1 MTHRMRGRA
10 LFAGAALGTLWAAL
24 APEATAATAAA
35 GDAALNGAE
44 GGQIQEVIVTAQR
57 RETSLIKTPVAV
69 SSIGSAAITSR
80 HLLDVQDLTSQAPG
94 VQFGSNHTNAD
105 ITIRGIGNSTS
116 TQGTDP
122 GVSFHLDGVYLG
134 RSNLAAATLLDVD
147 HVEILRGPQ
156 GTLFGRNATGGV
168 VNVISKAPTRDFQ
181 AELGGWVGAGPTQV
195 HADGYVSGPLN
206 GDGTLLGRFSA
217 RRDYNEGFT
226 PNLAAGGPARLDD
239 QDGYSLR
246 GQIQARPTDQLT
258 LGLAVDY
265 AHEADHGRA
274 IFILGAPGVTP
285 TGGYATIT
293 PSELA
298 AQDAAQDGVAGAIP
312 GDIARRQA
320 EANQGSFK
328 ASFVGVRATLDWR
341 APHGTLKG
349 LAAYGWTRADSDED
363 GDGTDLNYSNTIY
376 NERAHQTYAELIYA
390 ADRIGPV
397 DWLAG
402 ADVYNQ
408 HADERIEVPVS
419 YFNASVIIPST
430 LDTLSW
436 AVFGHGEY
444 HLTDRASLFAGVRYT
459 HDRKSIDEA
468 NNFAGQQT
476 HAAAWSSVTYEVGG
490 SLQLATHVN
499 AYAKY
504 ATGFKSGGFQAGDLA
519 PPFRPETNGS
529 VEVGLKGLFLDQRLQ
544 VDVTAFHMDYDN
556 LQVNQIIGF
565 ASVVTNAAQARING
579 VEADVVALVTPGLRA
594 ELTASYLHARFTRFL
609 SQDSARPSLG
619 TLDLSGNV
627 LPNAP
632 SFSYS
637 LGLYYDLPL
646 AAPGKLTLGVRYYW
660 KDKVWFSEFNL
671 PVAAQA
677 AVGRGDVSL
686 TWQSPDRRWEA
697 GVFARNIA
705 DARVVSSAQVVS
717 AVLNSASIASLDP
730 GRQVGISLRRRF

>member
-1 MTHRMRGRA
+1 MSKTTRLRA
-10 LFAGAALGTLWAAL
+10 LGAGAALGVLAAAL
-24 APEATAATAAA
+24 GSAATAAEA
-35 GDAALNGAE
+35 GDQKGA
-44 GGQIQEVIVTAQR
+44 QIQEVIVTAQR

-69 SSIGSAAITSR
+69 SSIGGAAMTSR

-134 RSNLAAATLLDVD
+134 RSNLAASTFLDVD

-168 VNVISKAPTRDFQ
+168 VNVVSKAPTRDFQ

-195 HADGYVSGPLN
+195 HADGFVSGPLN
-206 GDGTLLGRFSA
+206 GDGSLTGRFSA

-226 PNLAAGGPARLDD
+226 PNLVAGGPPRLDD

-246 GQIQARPTDQLT
+246 AQIQARPTDRLT
-258 LGLAVDY
+258 LGLTVDY
-265 AHEADHGRA
+265 AHESDHGRA
-274 IFILGAPGVTP
+274 IFVLGAPGVTGS
-285 TGGYATIT
+285 GGYVTIT
-293 PSELA
+293 PAQLA
-298 AQDAAQDGVAGAIP
+298 AEDAAQDGVASAIP
-312 GDIARRQA
+312 GDIGRRQA
-320 EANQGSFK
+320 QANQGLFR
-328 ASFVGVRATLDWR
+328 ASFAGVRATLDWR

-349 LAAYGWTRADSDED
+349 LAAYDWTRADSNED
-363 GDGTDLNYSNTIY
+363 GDGTDLNYSNTLY
-376 NERAHQTYAELIYA
+376 NERAHQAYAELIYA
-390 ADRIGPV
+390 ADPIGPLQ
-397 DWLAG
+397 WLAG
-402 ADVYNQ
+402 ADIYSQ

-444 HLTDRASLFAGVRYT
+444 HVTGRATLFAGVRYT
-459 HDRKSIDEA
+459 HDHKAIDEA
-468 NNFAGQQT
+468 NNFAGQES
-476 HAAAWSSVTYEVGG
+476 HAQSWSSVTYEVGG
-490 SLQLATHVN
+490 SLELAQHVN

-529 VEVGLKGLFLDQRLQ
+529 VEAGLKGLFFDQRLQ
-544 VDVTAFHMDYDN
+544 ADVTAFHMDYDN

-579 VEADVVALVTPGLRA
+579 VEADLVALPAPGLRA
-594 ELTASYLHARFTRFL
+594 EATASYLHARFSRFL
-609 SQDSARPSLG
+609 SIDSARPGLG
-619 TLDLSGNV
+619 TLDLAGNV

-646 AAPGKLTLGVRYYW
+646 GLPGKLTLGGRYYW
-660 KDKVWFSEFNL
+660 KDKVYFSEFNL
-671 PVAAQA
+671 PVAAQR
-677 AVGRGDVSL
+677 AVGRGDLSL
-686 TWQSPDRRWEA
+686 DWQSPDRRWQA
-697 GVFARNIA
+697 GVFARNVA
-705 DARVVSSAQVVS
+705 DTRVVSSAQVVS
-717 AVLNSASIASLDP
+717 AVLNSAAIASLDP
-730 GRQVGISLRRRF
+730 GREVGLSLRRRF